1 MQRIE
6 RVANLF
12 KIGLFE
18 GLMLSVFRL

>member
-18 GLMLSVFRL
+18 GLVLSVFRF